1 MTLEQRGWTA
11 EPVVR
16 VFAGVARGGRSGRL
30 KTAILRCRGEGW
42 SVRVLHTDAVTN
54 PPVQGTPRDV
64 SRSICRAVVGLAGD
78 AGVPLSAIDVLGLAD
93 VVDDVVQLATEIAER
108 IGVTVVTRFGE
119 RDKAVGG
126 RGAPLSPAADWILLR
141 SAKSTRL
148 LVHLGPSIQ
157 VTLLEAGGSPEEVLA
172 FDAGPGTDFLDA
184 LALRLS
190 QGRYPFDP
198 SGHFAVQGRQCEPLI
213 EQWTSHP
220 FLLKRPPRFLDPSEF
235 DEAFVESSLT
245 FAREQRLHAKDVLC
259 SANHFVTRAL
269 RDAIRRL
276 LPSSTAPV
284 EVIACGSGIKN
295 GFLWKLTREACEPT
309 PVRRTDDLGAPGE
322 VLPAVRAAL
331 LAYLAMENLPGNIP
345 RLTGASAF
353 RVLGTIVPGSSAN
366 WDRWVCNL
374 ADCFDGQVQRAA

>member
-1 MTLEQRGWTA
+1 MTVEHRGWTA

-16 VFAGVARGGRSGRL
+16 VFAGVARGRRSGRL
-30 KTAILRCRGEGW
+30 KTAILRCRGDGW
-42 SVRVLHTDAVTN
+42 NLRVLHIDAVTS
-54 PPVQGTPRDV
+54 PALQGTQRDLA
-64 SRSICRAVVGLAGD
+64 RTICRAVVGLAGD

-93 VVDDVVQLATEIAER
+93 VVDDVVQLAAEIAER
-108 IGVTVVTRFGE
+108 TGVTVVTRFGE
-119 RDKAVGG
+119 RDRAVGG
-126 RGAPLSPAADWILLR
+126 RGGPLSPAPDWILLHSPR
-141 SAKSTRL
+141 STRL
-148 LVHLGPSIQ
+148 LVHLGPSVQ
-157 VTLLEAGGSPEEVLA
+157 VTLLTAGGSPEDVLA
-172 FDAGPGTDFLDA
+172 FDAGPCADFLDA

-220 FLLKRPPRFLDPSEF
+220 FLLKRPPRFLDPSAF
-235 DEAFVESSLT
+235 DEAFIESSLT

-276 LPSSTAPV
+276 LPSATAPD
-284 EVIACGSGIKN
+284 EVIASGSGIKN
-295 GFLWKLTREACEPT
+295 GFLWKLAREACEPT

-322 VLPAVRAAL
+322 VLPAVHAAL
-331 LAYLAMENLPGNIP
+331 LAFLAMENLPGNIP
-345 RLTGASAF
+345 RVTGASAF
-353 RVLGTIVPGSSAN
+353 RVLGTIVPGSSVN

-374 ADCFDGQVQRAA
+374 ADRFDAQIRRAA